1 MIAELCY
8 SLVLA
13 ALPADTLHLSIEK
26 AESTFAEKNLLALA
40 SKYQVEATRALEIQ
54 ARLYP
59 NPVVSAELNLID
71 PQNKEYFHTGKTGQK
86 VFAVDQLILL
96 GGKRR
101 TEMALSRQNSMISG
115 YEFEDLLRALRLQ
128 LRTSLYGVYFNTLA
142 VTKFDQQLSLLD
154 SMIVSYETQANRG
167 NIAYKEVIRLK
178 AVYIRINSEK
188 TTFIDEIL
196 AQQRTLQVL
205 LQSESYIDP
214 LFDTADLARFERQ
227 YPVDT
232 LISIAYDQ
240 RPDYK
245 ISKAEI
251 SYADLN
257 LQYQKRLAVPN
268 LNLGAAY
275 DQRGGAFLNQVGL
288 TLSMPMPVLNR
299 NQGNIKAAE
308 HHTRIAGVQERQ
320 LRSEISAEVTNA
332 RQTLTRNI
340 QEYQKARSLYNAD
353 FTTVFNGVS
362 ENFQRRNITLLE
374 FVDFF
379 ESYNETLVQ
388 LNHMER
394 KIAEA
399 IEHLNYSIGYP
410 LY

>member
-8 SLVLA
+8 SIALA
-13 ALPADTLHLSIEK
+13 AFPADTLHLSMEN
-26 AESTFAEKNLLALA
+26 AERMFAEKNLLALA

-59 NPVVSAELNLID
+59 NPVVSAELNVID

-86 VFAVDQLILL
+86 LFAVDQLILL

-101 TEMALSRQNSMISG
+101 TEMALSRQNSMISE
-115 YEFEDLLRALRLQ
+115 YEFEDLLRSLRLQ
-128 LRTSLYGVYFNTLA
+128 LHTNLYGVYFNTLA

-178 AVYIRINSEK
+178 SVYIRINNEK
-188 TTFIDEIL
+188 TTFIGEIL
-196 AQQRTLQVL
+196 DEQQRLQVL

-214 LFDTADLARFERQ
+214 LIDTANLPRFDAQ
-227 YPVDT
+227 YAVDS
-232 LISIAYDQ
+232 LISIAYDR

-257 LQYQKRLAVPN
+257 LQYQRRLAIPN

-275 DQRGGAFLNQVGL
+275 DQRGGAFLNQVGM
-288 TLSMPMPVLNR
+288 TLSMPLPVLHR
-299 NQGNIKAAE
+299 NQGNIKAAQ
-308 HHTRIAGVQERQ
+308 HNTSIAGVHELQ

-332 RQTLTRNI
+332 WLTLTRNI
-340 QEYQKARSLYNAD
+340 EEYRKARTLYNAD

-394 KIAEA
+394 KIADS
-399 IEHLNYSIGYP
+399 IEQLNYSIGYP